1 MAYLHNLIKD
11 EILDEFLEDEVPSP
25 FLHIQKNSLEPT
37 KTDDEEENGGPSQNI
52 SEGTSVPYSQQS
64 ISIFQESMEKPK
76 SIWLRRAKLA
86 SLVNSMKKEVKDEEI
101 VDVEEVENENVHSE
115 TTNQEIRDEDYEKI
129 IPQITIPIKVENVHS
144 ESSNQEISDE
154 DFEKIIP
161 QITIP
166 INVENVVVQLHEEN
180 PGEDPPEPDP
190 PKNQRPATIVRPAR
204 AVYALRQAN
213 GIWICQECSKP
224 FMTEIGAKRHHKTK
238 HAENK
243 EQHMPKKIKTEN
255 TTYQKIE
262 QQTLPEAEVDD
273 GEMIQRQTDGRWQ
286 CGRGCTKTFKFKHLA
301 KIHVK
306 HIHKGLKKYACQ
318 KCDKFFTESHSLK
331 SHNQLVH
338 EKPQLDVNGF
348 WQCNWGQACTKTY
361 KSNSKQLVQRHI
373 DNVHKGLKK
382 YACQQCDKSYTQ
394 SHSLKSHVQIVHE
407 KVSPFVCVL
416 CGNSF
421 KQRITIKRHMKKV
434 HSGVDV
440 KPEAAEDEEDMEVKM
455 KSDKHLGKSWVLI
468 GIVYNF
474 LSSSRDLITIGRSLV
489 TILSW
494 INLGCVNPD

>member
-25 FLHIQKNSLEPT
+25 FVHIQKNSLEPT

-86 SLVNSMKKEVKDEEI
+86 SLENSPMKKEVKEEEI
-101 VDVEEVENENVHSE
+101 VDVEEVGNENVHSE

-166 INVENVVVQLHEEN
+166 IKVENVVVQLHEEN

-190 PKNQRPATIVRPAR
+190 PKNQRPAR

-224 FMTEIGAKRHHKTK
+224 FMTEIGAKRHYKTK

-306 HIHKGLKKYACQ
+306 HIHKGLKKNA
-318 KCDKFFTESHSLK
+318 
-331 SHNQLVH
+331 
-338 EKPQLDVNGF
+338 NGF
-348 WQCNWGQACTKTY
+348 WQCNWGQACTKTF
-361 KSNSKQLVQRHI
+361 KSKQLAERHI

-382 YACQQCDKSYTQ
+382 YACQQCDKCYTQ

-407 KVSPFVCVL
+407 KIDPFVCVL

-421 KQRITIKRHMKKV
+421 KQRITIKRHMKNV

-440 KPEAAEDEEDMEVKM
+440 KPEAAEDEEEMEGENG
-455 KSDKHLGKSWVLI
+455 S
-468 GIVYNF
+468 N
-474 LSSSRDLITIGRSLV
+474 
-489 TILSW
+489 
-494 INLGCVNPD
+494 NEC

>member
-1 MAYLHNLIKD
+1 
-11 EILDEFLEDEVPSP
+11 
-25 FLHIQKNSLEPT
+25 
-37 KTDDEEENGGPSQNI
+37 
-52 SEGTSVPYSQQS
+52 
-64 ISIFQESMEKPK
+64 
-76 SIWLRRAKLA
+76 
-86 SLVNSMKKEVKDEEI
+86 
-101 VDVEEVENENVHSE
+101 
-115 TTNQEIRDEDYEKI
+115 
-129 IPQITIPIKVENVHS
+129 
-144 ESSNQEISDE
+144 
-154 DFEKIIP
+154 
-161 QITIP
+161 
-166 INVENVVVQLHEEN
+166 
-180 PGEDPPEPDP
+180 
-190 PKNQRPATIVRPAR
+190 
-204 AVYALRQAN
+204 
-213 GIWICQECSKP
+213 
-224 FMTEIGAKRHHKTK
+224 
-238 HAENK
+238 
-243 EQHMPKKIKTEN
+243 MPKKMKTEN
-255 TTYQKIE
+255 ITYQKIE
-262 QQTLPEAEVDD
+262 QQPFPEAEVDD
-273 GEMIQRQTDGRWQ
+273 GEMIQCQTDGRWR

-318 KCDKFFTESHSLK
+318 KCDKSFTESHSLK

-440 KPEAAEDEEDMEVKM
+440 KPEAAEKEEDMEVKM
-455 KSDKHLGKSWVLI
+455 KSDKHLGRSWVLI

-474 LSSSRDLITIGRSLV
+474 YQCVYPTSSLLPYPLHLQQPLV
-489 TILSW
+489 
-494 INLGCVNPD
+494 